1 MAAVVLLLHL
11 RDNPTPLVVFVV
23 GVVPNNLF
31 ALTQI
36 RPQLF
41 RFSLDVVGDHRIG
54 GIQDGLGTAVV
65 LSQNHCCHFGKRRFK
80 LQNVAEVGTTKSVH
94 ALVGVAHNAHIVVKR
109 TKHQHDGVLRHV
121 RVLVFVDQNMFKAF
135 LI

>member
-1 MAAVVLLLHL
+1 MAAVVLLLQL
-11 RDNPTPLVVFVV
+11 RDNPTPLVMFVV
-23 GVVPNNLF
+23 GVVANNLF

-41 RFSLDVVGDHRIG
+41 GLSLDIVGNHRIG
-54 GIQDGLGTAVV
+54 RIQDGLGTAIV

-80 LQNVAEVGTTKSVH
+80 LQDVAEVGAAKSVH
-94 ALVGVAHNAHIVVKR
+94 ALIGVAHNAHIVVKR
-109 TKHQHDGVLRHV
+109 AKHQDNGVLRHV
-121 RVLVFVDQNMFKAF
+121 GVLVFVDQNMFKAF